1 MSIDISNSEF
11 RVFRDETD
19 NYFTYLSGNIYN
31 TITKETEE
39 KFYSKRK
46 IRFADN
52 QSVKNKSK
60 IKVVNGFATPFKLKY
75 KGEDGRYAWTTGE
88 MYYIREFELLENG
101 IDEKQK
107 IYKKYNKN
115 QEKPQIDKKTEKLNS
130 FSFNEYGG
138 VTPF

>member
-31 TITKETEE
+31 IITKETEE

-52 QSVKNKSK
+52 QIVKNKSK
-60 IKVVNGFATPFKLKY
+60 IKVIDGFTMPFKLKY
-75 KGEDGRYAWTTGE
+75 KDESGKYAWTSGE
-88 MYYIREFELLENG
+88 TYYIRKFELLEDG

-115 QEKPQIDKKTEKLNS
+115 LNKPQIDKKTEKLNF